1 MTAGQTLTRAAI
13 AAVAAAVALAALPL
27 SPAGAAPA
35 SAATVM
41 VAAKPDRGSLRVV
54 AQGVPQGRQAK
65 ITVARKDFRK
75 KLRSAGTLR
84 NLKPGTYRVW
94 ASPIVADGGTAA
106 VPNLPLR
113 VKVPK
118 KRPATLSMQYQWS
131 PKTDVYAPGPVTG
144 LSVSGFGASSVS
156 LQWVNSVAP
165 DLQGVAI
172 RRKQG
177 PVAPVALDD
186 GQVVQVGAG
195 DESATDTGLAQFTT
209 YSYSVFMVDTAGN
222 ASPPAT
228 VSATTT
234 GQAAEVTAGT
244 QHTCAQLPDSVDPE
258 QGGQVACWG
267 TNAAGQLG
275 DGTSTMAWEPRLVP
289 LTQVMQIVAGADHTC
304 ARLRDGSVWCWGRND
319 HGQLGDGTTVN
330 APVPV
335 KVALSVPVMSIAAGG
350 DHTCA
355 VATNGG
361 LRCWGD
367 NEFGQLGARPS
378 PAVTTPPTTAIAT
391 TVTAVTA
398 GWSHTCYLRG
408 GAVRCFGANGDGQL
422 GNGSTQNSQQA
433 VLVPELTKVTQV
445 AAGVGHT
452 CAVVSDKTL
461 HCWGANDEGQIGDGT
476 KITRLSP
483 VLVSG
488 AFTEVAAGA
497 YHTCGIT
504 DPNQLRCWGR
514 NGTGRL
520 GDGTTA
526 DRLLPTRVALS
537 AAVSSLAAGGYHT
550 CAVAGTKTLCW
561 GFNGLGQLGNPT
573 VTSSLDPRAVRGL

>member
-1 MTAGQTLTRAAI
+1 M
-13 AAVAAAVALAALPL
+13 
-27 SPAGAAPA
+27 
-35 SAATVM
+35 
-41 VAAKPDRGSLRVV
+41 RVV

-84 NLKPGTYRVW
+84 NLTPGTYRVW

-118 KRPATLSMQYQWS
+118 KRPATLNMQYQWS

-144 LSVSGFGASSVS
+144 LSVTGFGAGSVS
-156 LQWVNSVAP
+156 LRWVNSMAP

-186 GQVVQVGAG
+186 GQVVAVGAG
-195 DESATDTGLAQFTT
+195 DESVTDTGLAQFTT

-228 VSATTT
+228 VSATTS
-234 GQAAEVTAGT
+234 GQATKVTTGT
-244 QHTCAQLPDSVDPE
+244 QHTCALLPDRMDPDR
-258 QGGQVACWG
+258 GGQVACWG
-267 TNAAGQLG
+267 SNAAGQLG
-275 DGTSTMAWEPRLVP
+275 DGSATMAWEPRLVA
-289 LTQVMQIVAGADHTC
+289 LTGAMQIVAGADHTC
-304 ARLRDGSVWCWGRND
+304 ALLDDASVWCWGRND

-330 APVPV
+330 SPVPV
-335 KVALSVPVMSIAAGG
+335 RVALPAGATSIAAGG

-355 VATNGG
+355 VAANGA

-367 NEFGQLGARPS
+367 NEYGQLGVRPAS
-378 PAVTTPPTTAIAT
+378 AVTTPPTTAVAT
-391 TVTAVTA
+391 SVTSVTA
-398 GWSHTCYLRG
+398 GWSHTCYIRG
-408 GAVRCFGANGDGQL
+408 GAVRCFGANGEGQL

-433 VLVPELTKVTQV
+433 VLVPELTRVSRV
-445 AAGVGHT
+445 SAGVGHT
-452 CAVVSDKTL
+452 CAVLSDRTL
-461 HCWGANDEGQIGDGT
+461 YCWGANDEGQIGDGT
-476 KITRLSP
+476 RASRLSP

-488 AFTEVAAGA
+488 AYTEIAAGA

-504 DPNQLRCWGR
+504 DTNQARCWGR

-520 GDGTTA
+520 GDGTTS
-526 DRLLPTRVALS
+526 DRLVPTRVAVP
-537 AAVSSLAAGGYHT
+537 APATSLAAGGYHT
-550 CAVAGTKTLCW
+550 CAVAGAKTLCW
-561 GFNGLGQLGNPT
+561 GFNGLGQLGNPA
-573 VTSSLDPRAVRGL
+573 VTSSLDPRAVNGL